1 MPVLNFI
8 IGAAPSTLR
17 VIFFATILVASAFF
31 GGPFSRH
38 QEAGGR
44 PLGEDHRT
52 EEGPESSTFRSFGP
66 GAW

>member
-38 QEAGGR
+38 QEAGG
-44 PLGEDHRT
+44 
-52 EEGPESSTFRSFGP
+52 GP
-66 GAW
+66 